1 MVVNPNSSFRSA
13 MATHALGQSRIKQE
27 CARKGGEGRE
37 GRNGGRK
44 ERKKEDRKE
53 GRMEDRDFADIL
65 LEHGKDTESHYLF
78 IDFAY
83 SEANHQS

>member
-1 MVVNPNSSFRSA
+1 
-13 MATHALGQSRIKQE
+13 MATHTLGQSRIKQE
-27 CARKGGEGRE
+27 GRNEGRE

-65 LEHGKDTESHYLF
+65 LEHGKDKKPHHLF